1 MVAARARALHVRN
14 GTRLVPELSAPSSAQ
29 CWALCA
35 NEVSPLLF
43 VAHAA
48 VVFAAAQETDTL
60 ELTEENIEKVL
71 DEVSARWVRET
82 RALVGVSEQPLNAML
97 CDACRCAPT

>member
-1 MVAARARALHVRN
+1 MRALHVRN
-14 GTRLVPELSAPSSAQ
+14 GTRLVPELSAPAFSQ

-35 NEVSPLLF
+35 NEVSPHLF

-82 RALVGVSEQPLNAML
+82 RALVGVSEVQPLNVML
-97 CDACRCAPT
+97 RDACRCAPT